1 MDDVSQTCVY
11 FEEGH
16 EVLTIDSALYLIG
29 DDSGSSPRPSCMA
42 ITLINLLDS
51 TQSLL
56 QQSSG
61 NVHNHTFPP
70 APMLGSLPR
79 SFTNVSNRRLVRL
92 VSKKAIQDRDDFNI
106 LLFASFWL
114 CFNAGMVN
122 LISLSSYLNIA
133 TAHVTG
139 LVARASTAI
148 ADGNW
153 GYLFLPATT
162 FLSFL
167 LGSIFGGLTISHD
180 SFYLGRSFWREEE
193 CVG

>member
-1 MDDVSQTCVY
+1 
-11 FEEGH
+11 
-16 EVLTIDSALYLIG
+16 
-29 DDSGSSPRPSCMA
+29 
-42 ITLINLLDS
+42 
-51 TQSLL
+51 
-56 QQSSG
+56 
-61 NVHNHTFPP
+61 
-70 APMLGSLPR
+70 MLGSLPR
-79 SFTNVSNRRLVRL
+79 SFNVSNRRLVRL

-122 LISLSSYLNIA
+122 LVSLSSYLNIS

-153 GYLFLPATT
+153 AYLFLPATT
-162 FLSFL
+162 FLCFL

-180 SFYLGRSFWREEE
+180 SFYLGRNFWREEK